1 MGASS
6 TMAFGEPAKT
16 ERRKQKQNGKPAQ
29 NQGSAFDMPRD
40 YLVGRIPRLA
50 THARE
55 WWLNID
61 YVESE
66 KDPDDEIIRLLIRRH
81 RSRSMKR
88 S

>member
-6 TMAFGEPAKT
+6 TMTSGDPPKT
-16 ERRKQKQNGKPAQ
+16 ERREQKQNDKPAHR
-29 NQGSAFDMPRD
+29 QGSAFDMPRD
-40 YLVGRIPRLA
+40 YLAGRIPRLA

-66 KDPDDEIIRLLIRRH
+66 KDPDDEVIRLLIRRH
-81 RSRSMKR
+81 RSRSMER